1 MGVMAKFK
9 FVEKEN
15 VEKTPAVKQRKLR
28 SRKVETTTPYRL
40 ASRMDPNIGMLS
52 EVVYDDGLLVMS
64 VIVVN

>member
-1 MGVMAKFK
+1 M
-9 FVEKEN
+9 
-15 VEKTPAVKQRKLR
+15 R

-64 VIVVN
+64 VIVVNWSAYIIGC